1 MKAIMLSFLLVFSI
15 SINAQSYYKLV
26 QDDEIKFMV
35 SYDTTL
41 DGKITV
47 KYIPS
52 DNYLSTITEE
62 LQSVDDE
69 ITRME
74 KIIFIYNRRLETL
87 NGKKNKL
94 IVLKNNQE
102 K

>member
-1 MKAIMLSFLLVFSI
+1 MKKLIIFLVLFYNAIT
-15 SINAQSYYKLV
+15 AQSYYKLV
-26 QDDEIKFMV
+26 QDDDTKFMV
-35 SYDTTL
+35 SYDTAI

-52 DNYLSTITEE
+52 DSYLSTITEE
-62 LQSVDDE
+62 LISVEDE
-69 ITRME
+69 ISRMD

-87 NGKKNKL
+87 NGKRNKL
-94 IVLKNNQE
+94 LVLKNSQE